1 MVVHCSSNC
10 FVCNSGILVLEIQT
24 LIEKRY
30 NVKPGDIIVTD
41 VGSGFLTKETRAYWF
56 YLFNN
61 RINKI
66 KKTHFW
72 QMIDCGNLKIQYADN
87 KKYRRLQKRFRTLD
101 LRRVELE
108 NVEDQFQ
115 EFIDFVNLPCSV
127 AFGRDALQKVKLVVQ
142 KINELSLDFY
152 EEKSYNARLEPV
164 IRIVS

>member
-1 MVVHCSSNC
+1 
-10 FVCNSGILVLEIQT
+10 

-30 NVKPGDIIVTD
+30 NVKPGDIIVTE

-72 QMIDCGNLKIQYADN
+72 QMIDCGNLQVQYADN

-101 LRRVELE
+101 LRGVDI
-108 NVEDQFQ
+108 EDIEGKFE
-115 EFIDFVNLPCSV
+115 EFINFVNLPCSI
-127 AFGRDALQKVKLVVQ
+127 AFGKDALHKVKVIIQ
-142 KINELSLDFY
+142 KIDELSLEFY
-152 EEKSYNARLEPV
+152 EEKTYNTGLEPL